1 MTLDAK
7 EDYGQMA
14 QVCVCVCKM
23 RGQTP
28 VQTSQMIEVWR
39 TQQQG
44 CSGTDVSS

>member
-23 RGQTP
+23 REHFVNSCTNF
-28 VQTSQMIEVWR
+28 S
-39 TQQQG
+39 
-44 CSGTDVSS
+44 DD